1 LLDIRRAYSELEKEI
16 PIKIDETG
24 RLKELVNFKVNE
36 LTPVHR
42 WYYFKEGYSHQL
54 VEKLLSEFKIKKGS
68 TVLDPFAGSGTTLLA
83 CQWKGIHPKGIDI
96 NPFFTFVQR
105 AKLDWYKY
113 DLEELKIEIKK
124 LSETK
129 VEEPSINTP
138 GLSSFKRVY
147 LPEILKQLLFFKEA
161 VLKLEDE
168 LTKNFLL
175 LGLASILEEVS
186 LIKKDGKGLKFI
198 KGKKVP
204 DVKGVFLSKLNSMFA
219 DLHHM
224 KSSFFASTEKV
235 EGEVFTADTRKAI
248 DFIDK
253 GSIDFIMF
261 SPPYLNTFDY
271 TEVYKLELWF
281 LDFVKDYDEFKAL
294 RASTLRSHNLFNW
307 EPTKIWEHELL
318 ERIVEEIKTKKLW
331 SDIIPVMIQGYFDD
345 MFLSMQQLHKVLK
358 QNAYCLIV
366 VGNSSYANIPIPTDL
381 LLAKVGEDAGF
392 EPIEVRV
399 ARQLLTSSQQ
409 LKRLGEDLRVV
420 LRESIIV
427 LRNT

>member
-1 LLDIRRAYSELEKEI
+1 MLDIRRAYSELEKEI

>member
-1 LLDIRRAYSELEKEI
+1 MLDIVISYSELEKEI
-16 PIKIDETG
+16 SVKRDETS
-24 RLKELVNFKVNE
+24 RLKKLVNFKINE
-36 LTPVHR
+36 LMPIHK
-42 WYYFKEGYSHQL
+42 WYYFKEGYSYQL
-54 VEKLLSEFKIKKGS
+54 VERLLNEFKIEKGS
-68 TVLDPFAGSGTTLLA
+68 AVLDPFAGSGTTLLA
-83 CQWKGIHPKGIDI
+83 CQWKGMHPKGIDI

-105 AKLDWYKY
+105 VKLDWYKY
-113 DLEELKIEIKK
+113 DLEELNSEIKK
-124 LSETK
+124 LSEIK
-129 VEEPSINTP
+129 VKEPGIKAP
-138 GLSSFKRVY
+138 ELSSFKKVY
-147 LPEILKQLLFFKEA
+147 LPENLEQLLFFKEA
-161 VLKLEDE
+161 ILKVEDG

-186 LIKKDGKGLKFI
+186 LIKKDGKGLKFV
-198 KGKKVP
+198 KGKKASP
-204 DVKGVFLSKLNSMFA
+204 VKSVFLNKLNSMFS

-224 KSSFFASTEKV
+224 KNFFASAEKV
-235 EGEVFTADTRKAI
+235 EGEVFTADTRKEI

-281 LDFVKDYDEFKAL
+281 LDFVKNYDEFKAL
-294 RASTLRSHNLFNW
+294 RATTLRSHNLFNW

-318 ERIVEEIKTKKLW
+318 EQIVEEVKKRKLW

-358 QNAYCLIV
+358 QGAYCLIG

-409 LKRLGEDLRVV
+409 LKRLGKDLRAV
-420 LRESIIV
+420 LRESIVI

>member
-1 LLDIRRAYSELEKEI
+1 M
-16 PIKIDETG
+16 
-24 RLKELVNFKVNE
+24 
-36 LTPVHR
+36 
-42 WYYFKEGYSHQL
+42 
-54 VEKLLSEFKIKKGS
+54 
-68 TVLDPFAGSGTTLLA
+68 
-83 CQWKGIHPKGIDI
+83 
-96 NPFFTFVQR
+96 
-105 AKLDWYKY
+105 
-113 DLEELKIEIKK
+113 
-124 LSETK
+124 
-129 VEEPSINTP
+129 
-138 GLSSFKRVY
+138 
-147 LPEILKQLLFFKEA
+147 
-161 VLKLEDE
+161 LKLKDG

-186 LIKKDGKGLKFI
+186 LIKKDGKGLKFV
-198 KGKKVP
+198 KGKKVSP
-204 DVKGVFLSKLNSMFA
+204 VKSVFIRKLNSMFA

-224 KSSFFASTEKV
+224 KSSFFATAEKV
-235 EGEVFTADTRKAI
+235 EGEVFTADTRKEI

-281 LDFVKDYDEFKAL
+281 LDFVKNYDEFKAL
-294 RASTLRSHNLFNW
+294 RATTLRSHNLFNW

-318 ERIVEEIKTKKLW
+318 EQIVEEVKKRKLW

-358 QNAYCLIV
+358 QGAYCLIG

-409 LKRLGEDLRVV
+409 LKRLGKDLRAI
-420 LRESIIV
+420 LRESSIV
-427 LRNT
+427 LRNA

>member
-1 LLDIRRAYSELEKEI
+1 MLDIRRSYSKLEKEI
-16 PIKIDETG
+16 PIKIDKTS
-24 RLKELVNFKVNE
+24 RLKELVNFKINE

-54 VEKLLSEFKIKKGS
+54 VEKLLSEFKIEKGF

-83 CQWKGIHPKGIDI
+83 CQWKGVHPKGIDI

-113 DLEELKIEIKK
+113 DLEKLKTEIKK
-124 LSETK
+124 LSETEVK
-129 VEEPSINTP
+129 EPSIKAP
-138 GLSSFKRVY
+138 ELSSFKRVY
-147 LPEILKQLLFFKEA
+147 TPEILEQLLFFKEA
-161 VLKLEDE
+161 VLKVEDG

-198 KGKKVP
+198 KRKKVSP
-204 DVKGVFLSKLNSMFA
+204 VKKVFLNKLKSMFA
-219 DLHHM
+219 DLHYM
-224 KSSFFASTEKV
+224 KSSVFGSVEKV
-235 EGEVFTADTRKAI
+235 EGEVFTADTRKPI
-248 DFIDK
+248 NFIDK

-281 LDFVKDYDEFKAL
+281 LDFVKNYDEFKAL

-307 EPTKIWEHELL
+307 EPTRIWEHELL

-331 SDIIPVMIQGYFDD
+331 SNIIPVMIKGYFDD

-358 QNAYCLIV
+358 QDAYCLIV

-381 LLAKVGEDAGF
+381 LLAKVGKDAGF

-409 LKRLGEDLRVV
+409 LKRLSEDLRAV